1 MLRETTFTPILL
13 GVLLAYTLHD
23 RGSFDLMSRL
33 LGHPYAAPLALA
45 RLAVVLFALPDDIR
59 GWGRLSVHLAMTALV
74 ATAVIR
80 EDHAMAR
87 FYSWR
92 PLVQV
97 GVVSYG
103 LYLPHHIGIPIADQG
118 MAIFGVQHDIT
129 RRRSASSCA
138 WRLPLRG
145 IAF

>member
-13 GVLLAYTLHD
+13 GVLLACALHD

-45 RLAVVLFALPDDIR
+45 RLAVVLTLPEHIR

-80 EDHAMAR
+80 EDHAMA
-87 FYSWR
+87 
-92 PLVQV
+92 PVL
-97 GVVSYG
+97 
-103 LYLPHHIGIPIADQG
+103 
-118 MAIFGVQHDIT
+118 
-129 RRRSASSCA
+129 
-138 WRLPLRG
+138 
-145 IAF
+145 